1 MGGLLHC
8 SLILWY
14 LLLAV
19 WCLPMT
25 VKSVYAARGYVC
37 SSVPNPYC
45 TLFWQGMWSQ
55 LAGKCC
61 QFWAPFIWTL
71 RSTRTPKSLIL
82 ADGRYTHAWTV
93 LFDRFDRSQY
103 SLATDAMSSLFICIA
118 GAGPDVVRQ
127 EVCAVRRRTPALP
140 RLGAGQSGGCLLP
153 APPRA
158 PVQLEVGRR
167 GRPDGAPVRG
177 VQQGPAHRDMVP
189 PAVWYGP
196 LVRRAAL
203 ASMHPAID
211 RSRSRSWGR
220 RTTETLDSSATV
232 KKRGVVHTTTGN

>member
-25 VKSVYAARGYVC
+25 VKSVYAAARGYVC

-45 TLFWQGMWSQ
+45 TLFWQSMWSQ

-71 RSTRTPKSLIL
+71 RSTRTPKNLIL
-82 ADGRYTHAWTV
+82 ADGRYTHAWNV

-103 SLATDAMSSLFICIA
+103 SVATDAMSSLFICIA

-127 EVCAVRRRTPALP
+127 EVEAAFFLHHLVLQYSWRLDGEDVPMAHPYVEFSKGLP
-140 RLGAGQSGGCLLP
+140 IEIWCHQQSDTAPWFVGQL
-153 APPRA
+153 
-158 PVQLEVGRR
+158 
-167 GRPDGAPVRG
+167 
-177 VQQGPAHRDMVP
+177 
-189 PAVWYGP
+189 
-196 LVRRAAL
+196 
-203 ASMHPAID
+203 
-211 RSRSRSWGR
+211 
-220 RTTETLDSSATV
+220 
-232 KKRGVVHTTTGN
+232 